1 MGSTPEGQAVTVNG
15 ESMRLPA
22 RFSIDDLIEQLAV
35 SARYAVE
42 INGQIVPRSAH
53 ASRLV
58 AEGDVIEIVAAI
70 GGG

>member
-1 MGSTPEGQAVTVNG
+1 MVSTTESQTVTVNG

-22 RFSIDDLIEQLAV
+22 RCSIHELIGQLTV
-35 SARYAVE
+35 SGRYAVE
-42 INGQIVPRSAH
+42 INGEIVPRSAH
-53 ASRLV
+53 VTHLV